1 VCNQLTNIMKPK
13 TIIFIKLTP
22 AQDAA
27 EVRAAARADNSGLLL
42 LDFDAVGTSRSKRES
57 A

>member
-1 VCNQLTNIMKPK
+1 MKPK

-57 A
+57 E